1 MICDMANITESIY
14 NIRFLDELAAKN
26 TMIHKI
32 NPIVK
37 LLVTIIYLLVVLSF
51 GKYDIMGLLP
61 YVFYPII
68 IFILSEVPFYPIFKK
83 SLIVLPFVIGIGIF
97 NPLFDTKTYII
108 ILKIHISGGWI
119 SFISLI
125 IKCSLTVL
133 AGLLLIATT
142 GIEKIALALRKLCV
156 PKIFVTQFLLTYR
169 YISVLLEE
177 TAEVIKAYHLRA
189 PMQKGVSF
197 KESGSLLG
205 QILLRA
211 FDRANR
217 VYDAMVLRG
226 FNGEYFTPADS
237 KLSIGSVAYLFLC
250 IAFFLLARFFN
261 IPEVLGKIIMGV
273 IA

>member
-1 MICDMANITESIY
+1 MESITKSIY
-14 NIRFLDELAAKN
+14 NIRLLDELAARN
-26 TMIHKI
+26 TIIHKI

-51 GKYDIMGLLP
+51 GKYDIIGLLP

-68 IFILSEVPFYPIFKK
+68 VFILSEVPFLPMFRR
-83 SLIVLPFVIGIGIF
+83 SLIVLPFVIGVGIF

-108 ILKIHISGGWI
+108 IWGIHISSGWI
-119 SFISLI
+119 SFASLI
-125 IKCSLTVL
+125 IKSSLTVL

-142 GIEKIALALRKLCV
+142 GIEKISLALRKLFV
-156 PKIFVTQFLLTYR
+156 PKIFVTQFVLTYR

-177 TAEVIKAYHLRA
+177 TAQIIKAYHLRA

-197 KESGSLLG
+197 KVSGSLLG

-217 VYDAMVLRG
+217 VYDAMILRG
-226 FNGEYFTPADS
+226 FHGEYFFAVDS
-237 KLSIGSVAYLFLC
+237 SLSIASITYLFLWGT
-250 IAFFLLARFFN
+250 FFLTARLFN
-261 IPEVLGKIIMGV
+261 IPELLGKIITGV
-273 IA
+273 IT